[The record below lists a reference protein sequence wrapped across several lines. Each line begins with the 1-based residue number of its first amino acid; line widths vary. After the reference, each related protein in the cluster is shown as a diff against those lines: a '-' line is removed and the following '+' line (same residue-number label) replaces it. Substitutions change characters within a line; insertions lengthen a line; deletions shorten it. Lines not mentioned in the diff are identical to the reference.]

1 MLDRLLRSNYNTGNS
16 VDLEDE
22 EVIFCSNVTF
32 GVLCALCELDK
43 YHRARIKKGAFAK
56 IQMSKSCYCM
66 I

>member
-22 EVIFCSNVTF
+22 EVISCSNLTF

-43 YHRARIKKGAFAK
+43 YHRAGIKKEHLLRSNRCQNHVIA
-56 IQMSKSCYCM
+56 
-66 I
+66 